1 MTKERKEQA
10 IKLLKQFQGGIVN
23 QQGEAVHNK
32 DKALYNKLYEAWALL
47 DDVIELIDKTP
58 EDD

>member
-1 MTKERKEQA
+1 MTEERKKQA
-10 IKLLKQFQGGIVN
+10 ITLLRQFQGGIVN
-23 QQGEAVHNK
+23 QQGEAVSKK

-47 DDVIELIDKTP
+47 DDVIDLISAAP

>member
-10 IKLLKQFQGGIVN
+10 ITLLTQFQNGIVN
-23 QQGEAVHNK
+23 QQGEAVSNK
-32 DKALYNKLYEAWALL
+32 DKDLYNRLYEAWSLL
-47 DDVIELIDKTP
+47 QDIIFLIDEAP

>member
-1 MTKERKEQA
+1 MTKLRKLQA
-10 IKLLKQFQGGIVN
+10 ITLLLQFQGGIVN

-32 DKALYNKLYEAWALL
+32 DEELYNRLYKAWSLL
-47 DDVIELIDKTP
+47 DDVMDLIEKAP

>member
-1 MTKERKEQA
+1 MTEERKQQA
-10 IKLLKQFQGGIVN
+10 ITLLRQFQGGIVN

-47 DDVIELIDKTP
+47 DDVMDLINEAP